1 MFQKVEVVDS
11 FISKLMKY
19 RSRTDII
26 EALLQSAMNGATK
39 TRLMYSAY
47 ISYAQVQEYLKFLKE
62 KELLSFTEE
71 TQEYK
76 LTEKGLHFLRS
87 YQEISE
93 VVAVP
98 GSKPENSAYAYAR

>member
-1 MFQKVEVVDS
+1 
-11 FISKLMKY
+11 MKY

-47 ISYAQVQEYLKFLKE
+47 LSYSQVQEYLKFLLGKQ
-62 KELLSFTEE
+62 LLSFTEE

-76 LTEKGLHFLRS
+76 LTEQGLHFLRT
-87 YQEISE
+87 YREISE
-93 VVAVP
+93 VVALP
-98 GSKPENSAYAYAR
+98 GSKPENTPYAYAR